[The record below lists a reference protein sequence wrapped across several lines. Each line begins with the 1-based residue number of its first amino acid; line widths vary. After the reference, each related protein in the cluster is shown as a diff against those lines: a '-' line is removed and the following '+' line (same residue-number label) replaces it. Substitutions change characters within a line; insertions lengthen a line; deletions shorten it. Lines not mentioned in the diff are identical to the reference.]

1 MGNVGCAEQDSG
13 PQIRLLEARLG
24 RPSWCST
31 LGERRRSLRAESLRL
46 RTSGAL
52 SQGHMRA
59 AGSIPGGLW
68 PSFPER
74 RAADLATALA
84 RTPPGLQPNLTLLGA
99 DVPCQAPPNPLPAM
113 PGLESQSKHQ
123 QGPSCLLIFHCTPRN
138 THTPRAPCASTT
150 LGAQR
155 YPECLSRGQREA
167 EGNQKEDRAEARA
180 AGRRP
185 VARRTPTSAQ
195 CEPPPR
201 LLDSAT

>member
-123 QGPSCLLIFHCTPRN
+123 QGPSCLLIFHCTPPQH
-138 THTPRAPCASTT
+138 THTPRALRQHDPGSPALPGVPEPRATGGGGKPEGRPCRGPSSR
-150 LGAQR
+150 AQTR
-155 YPECLSRGQREA
+155 CPAHTHE
-167 EGNQKEDRAEARA
+167 RA
-180 AGRRP
+180 
-185 VARRTPTSAQ
+185 V
-195 CEPPPR
+195 
-201 LLDSAT
+201 